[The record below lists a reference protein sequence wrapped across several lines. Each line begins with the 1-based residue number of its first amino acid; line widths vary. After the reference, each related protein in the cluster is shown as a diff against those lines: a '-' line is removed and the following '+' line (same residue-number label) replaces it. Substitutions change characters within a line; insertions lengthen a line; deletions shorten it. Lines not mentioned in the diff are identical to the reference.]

1 MIQNNYARVP
11 PRTYFNALTAIRRD
25 RDIGTN
31 RTLRAKASSS
41 REEEEVTLTKP
52 PFVVAVGMVVVVVL
66 TTSGVMR
73 PVAKQNDWYN
83 LCEGIVSLSNGAL
96 SFGGLTLI
104 VSRYTQ
110 NLSRRSFLSSGVS
123 CLC

>member
-11 PRTYFNALTAIRRD
+11 PRIYFNARTAIRRD

-52 PFVVAVGMVVVVVL
+52 FVVAVGMVVVVVL
-66 TTSGVMR
+66 TTSRVMR

-83 LCEGIVSLSNGAL
+83 LCEGIACLSNAAL
-96 SFGGLTLI
+96 FSGGLTLI